1 MLLGGAAVAWPLAAR
16 AQQSAMPVIGYLRSS
31 ALEQAQHMVGGFR
44 QGLNEAGF
52 IEGQNVVIEFSSAD
66 GHTHGKKIVALAE
79 RHALPAHYGLREF
92 VAVGGLMSYASS
104 QSDAYRQVGLYAG
117 QSRVGTYAARALS
130 ASITRAGIW

>member
-104 QSDAYRQVGLYAG
+104 QSDAPCGAG
-117 QSRVGTYAARALS
+117 AFRLNHPRRDLVRSIGVCP
-130 ASITRAGIW
+130 ASPPTP

>member
-1 MLLGGAAVAWPLAAR
+1 MKRRAFIAALGGAAASSLVGAR
-16 AQQSAMPVIGYLRSS
+16 MVGAQQPMPVIGFLRSS

-79 RHALPAHYGLREF
+79 RHALPAHYGC
-92 VAVGGLMSYASS
+92 ANSS
-104 QSDAYRQVGLYAG
+104 RSVV
-117 QSRVGTYAARALS
+117 S
-130 ASITRAGIW
+130 